1 MSAVEYEKKNR
12 IAYVTINRPE
22 AMNALNHEVR
32 QGLADS
38 WDRVERDPEVL
49 VAIVAGAGGK
59 AFSAGADLKTMETGV
74 VHADEGIIPDSRRS
88 PKGPAVRQVSKPVI
102 AAIDGYCLA
111 GGLELAL
118 ACDIRIASED
128 SQFGTPEVKWSL
140 HHGFGALVMPSTV
153 HMSNVMELLLTGE
166 FIDAM
171 RPTASGWSAASSRK
185 RGCTQPPRRSP
196 RRFA

>member
-118 ACDIRIASED
+118 A
-128 SQFGTPEVKWSL
+128 L
-140 HHGFGALVMPSTV
+140 
-153 HMSNVMELLLTGE
+153 
-166 FIDAM
+166 
-171 RPTASGWSAASSRK
+171 
-185 RGCTQPPRRSP
+185 
-196 RRFA
+196 